1 MGTMEAEGRKQR
13 RRVKMAR
20 PVRVRPSD
28 FQVTHFDE
36 VRVTLSASPDGLY
49 FTTWR
54 DTYHKGM
61 RVLLTFPY
69 SPSLDYSRFSEYVGE
84 VVSVDALE
92 NSRRGIGVRF
102 LMPLRPS
109 L

>member
-20 PVRVRPSD
+20 SVRVRPSD

-54 DTYHKGM
+54 DTYYKGM
-61 RVLLTFPY
+61 RVFLTFPY
-69 SPSLDYSRFSEYVGE
+69 SPSHDSRFSEYVGE

-92 NSRRGIGVRF
+92 NSRRGIGIRF
-102 LMPLRPS
+102 LMPLSPS